1 MYSYKNGYNGRNP
14 NQLFRLVLIYYIYIY
29 SYNSCNSRI
38 SKKGASFFF
47 SNSHHYKI
55 MTDFEAT
62 AIYQPGNSWAAHPW
76 RHEPD
81 AHPSR
86 TGRLTGSGFGAMSL
100 SLSMAAAQVFMVT
113 KNGWFLMISQRTSTK
128 WDIMGDSFW
137 ATPRC
142 DDVHLLA
149 PKHNVH
155 PDVNIHLLATWC
167 PISLGRSSSWSDG
180 KMLREAESHQYY
192 TGNIGNISRNR
203 MIIKNIVVKWTS
215 SWRPCWIPFQQD
227 TWFK

>member
-1 MYSYKNGYNGRNP
+1 
-14 NQLFRLVLIYYIYIY
+14 
-29 SYNSCNSRI
+29 
-38 SKKGASFFF
+38 
-47 SNSHHYKI
+47 

-100 SLSMAAAQVFMVT
+100 SLSMATAQVFMVP

-128 WDIMGDSFW
+128 WDIMGESFW

-149 PKHNVH
+149 PRQQMFIQMWTFISLRRDVPFRWADH
-155 PDVNIHLLATWC
+155 PADQMERSWERLKAISTILATSVTSPEIGWSSR
-167 PISLGRSSSWSDG
+167 ISWW
-180 KMLREAESHQYY
+180 
-192 TGNIGNISRNR
+192 N
-203 MIIKNIVVKWTS
+203 
-215 SWRPCWIPFQQD
+215 
-227 TWFK
+227 